1 MSRTSKKDTL
11 NELESKINGLER
23 SNFDLKLRLHYLNSK
38 YGHMENNDSR
48 NGGYGEYDLREEIQS
63 LTEENEYYKK
73 KIVDLETE
81 VLRLQV
87 AREKEA
93 EKYQEALRMKP
104 AAFQQAEEQRK
115 REREVSQAIAEH
127 DAALIAKLQEELQ
140 QLHTERA
147 GHQML
152 VSDLNDKINK
162 LVQLADDKDT
172 EIDSL
177 VKTVRDMRATI
188 DALTVEQQKLTNL
201 ADAAS
206 RPIVVTTNTS
216 GQQTSVTL
224 NAATTVNTSSL
235 AQTQAQAALPP
246 FPHANSTYN
255 SKFHGYSSAY
265 SQQFPSTSSVGV
277 HPGGQSIAVTQQS
290 MGPQQSTVSV
300 TATPGR
306 PSLAGA
312 TTSNVTISSSMN
324 DATSRYTSS
333 SYRPSSTALPLGAV
347 RGASTT
353 AGLQHTLNNTVLPA
367 NTPAHSSLPHHYS
380 QYPSAAIDESVN
392 QSLHASTLMAPATN
406 AQHVSFAHTQSQPQ
420 AMTFMSSL
428 PDGSPVRTTVSTSQ
442 PHPQHTVVNVSSVPA
457 AAPSAHNASAMQEQF
472 QLSMQQASLDALSY
486 SRNDATM
493 RPAAGAAA
501 ATTTTTTTTT
511 LTNVNGGVTATVA
524 QQNVANPAV
533 VDTSYVVHDP
543 ATGQPYQHHIQIQ
556 QQQQQQA
563 PYDPAQSR
571 MEALQQSIYTT
582 EQVIQRLRHN
592 AHELSLLDKE
602 EVVRLEHELH
612 KSQLEKDQL
621 KHTAQ
626 GPPAQSQ
633 GKGMMSLHELNQPQR
648 YGAAASSYE
657 TNQPPP
663 LYDVPTSSP
672 LRSTRSTSR
681 YAHSYHPTTTVSVT
695 STPGAPSQPLSSSA
709 LGHSYHRTSL
719 APPTASMSSYRN
731 DLVAATPLPVTTTV
745 TTTTALPDAAVVGAA
760 SARGSDVTAY
770 ERTIDMYKARENE
783 LLSALEGVVKRVQ
796 QLEDDDDAPS
806 VDHHAQRSHH
816 HRPSSSSSSRSAHR
830 HEYYAQGSEEDDY
843 SYTDSGRHHDA
854 HHRHASRPS
863 SHHHHHGGGGSSS
876 SSSRRAYDESPSHHP
891 HHHSSS
897 SRGHPSSSS
906 SSQQQQRP
914 TSSASPGR
922 RRPAASSAA
931 PSSNTATYHAA
942 AHAASSRRR

>member
-38 YGHMENNDSR
+38 YGHLENNDSR

-104 AAFQQAEEQRK
+104 AALQQAEEQRK

-188 DALTVEQQKLTNL
+188 DTLTAEQQKLTNL

-265 SQQFPSTSSVGV
+265 SHQLPSTTSIGV
-277 HPGGQSIAVTQQS
+277 QPAGQSIAVTQQS

-312 TTSNVTISSSMN
+312 TTSNVTISSSSMN
-324 DATSRYTSS
+324 DAASRYTSS
-333 SYRPSSTALPLGAV
+333 AYRPSSTALPLGAV

-353 AGLQHTLNNTVLPA
+353 AGLQHTLNNTVLPP

-392 QSLHASTLMAPATN
+392 QSLHASTLMAPVTN
-406 AQHVSFAHTQSQPQ
+406 TQHVSFAQTQSQPQ

-442 PHPQHTVVNVSSVPA
+442 PHPQHTVVNVSSVPV
-457 AAPSAHNASAMQEQF
+457 AAPPGHNASAMQEQF
-472 QLSMQQASLDALSY
+472 QLSMQQASLDASSY
-486 SRNDATM
+486 SRNDATT
-493 RPAAGAAA
+493 RPTAGAAA
-501 ATTTTTTTTT
+501 SNITTTTTT

-543 ATGQPYQHHIQIQ
+543 ATGQPYHHIQIQ
-556 QQQQQQA
+556 QQQQHQA
-563 PYDPAQSR
+563 LYDPAQSR
-571 MEALQQSIYTT
+571 METLQQSIYTT
-582 EQVIQRLRHN
+582 EQMIQRLRQN
-592 AHELSLLDKE
+592 AHELSLLDNE
-602 EVVRLEHELH
+602 EVVRLEQELQ
-612 KSQLEKDQL
+612 KSKMEKDQL
-621 KHTAQ
+621 KQTPQ
-626 GPPAQSQ
+626 GPPTAQSQ
-633 GKGMMSLHELNQPQR
+633 GRGMMSMRELNQPQH
-648 YGAAASSYE
+648 YGAASSYE

-663 LYDVPTSSP
+663 LYEVPVSSP
-672 LRSTRSTSR
+672 LRSTRVTTTTFPATGTTTTTTTTNIAAPPAPAAQPSLLSSYRPSTS
-681 YAHSYHPTTTVSVT
+681 YLQPPSSSYLPSPSQPPSLLSTPHQSTSHYTTHAYRPTTTVSVT

-709 LGHSYHRTSL
+709 LGHSYSHRSSL
-719 APPTASMSSYRN
+719 APAAASVATYRS
-731 DLVAATPLPVTTTV
+731 DLVAAGAATPLPVTTTV

-770 ERTIDMYKARENE
+770 ERTIDMYKYVHS
-783 LLSALEGVVKRVQ
+783 LSAAAIAVAVVA
-796 QLEDDDDAPS
+796 DAF
-806 VDHHAQRSHH
+806 VCCL
-816 HRPSSSSSSRSAHR
+816 
-830 HEYYAQGSEEDDY
+830 
-843 SYTDSGRHHDA
+843 
-854 HHRHASRPS
+854 
-863 SHHHHHGGGGSSS
+863 
-876 SSSRRAYDESPSHHP
+876 
-891 HHHSSS
+891 
-897 SRGHPSSSS
+897 
-906 SSQQQQRP
+906 
-914 TSSASPGR
+914 
-922 RRPAASSAA
+922 
-931 PSSNTATYHAA
+931 
-942 AHAASSRRR
+942 